1 MEPQCSVCDGSCRC
15 DGTSWTMTDPRLP
28 VSAEEAGAAENAET
42 AFRDVYDSSEQAA
55 YSTDR
60 VPAMLHA
67 AHAVLVPRIER
78 ALNKALL
85 HFRVGGDSLFR
96 EYGECCL
103 STGAI
108 NELRAAFWRAMV
120 LTDID
125 A

>member
-60 VPAMLHA
+60 VPVMLRA

-78 ALNKALL
+78 ALDDAIYECLTVPV
-85 HFRVGGDSLFR
+85 HADPGP
-96 EYGECCL
+96 GE
-103 STGAI
+103 TA
-108 NELRAAFWRAMV
+108 RAAFWRAMGE
-120 LTDID
+120 T
-125 A
+125 